1 MELNWN
7 IIGELNMNRLYVIIL
22 VTVVLGSCMSES
34 PIKNSFQTYMPKNIN
49 DGWEIATPEDVG
61 INSDS
66 LNSVFCDLHEDESIW
81 MVRSL
86 TVFRKN
92 KLIAETFTRDEN
104 DRTNPRGFWSCTK
117 QVMGVLVG
125 VAIDK
130 GVIESID
137 DPISLYL
144 PELTAKNP
152 DKANITIKNLLT
164 MTSGIAFNNY
174 GIGSDD
180 MAVLQE
186 IPKSFLEYSLEKPM
200 DNLPGEKFSYK
211 DSDPMI
217 LSGIIQ
223 NKVGKPTDVWANEVL
238 FSKIG
243 LTNYEWRRYK
253 DGITIGSYGII
264 TTPRE
269 ISKIA
274 QLVLNGGSW
283 KGVRVV
289 NKEWLSEMVS
299 PKAET
304 SDEKQFGY
312 QWWSYP
318 KCDTYFMSGNGRQI
332 VFVFPEKEL
341 IVSITSEPKLQG
353 SFQLSTPKGRE
364 IALRIYNACKT

>member
-1 MELNWN
+1 
-7 IIGELNMNRLYVIIL
+7 MNKYFVIML
-22 VTVVLGSCMSES
+22 LALLFVSCMSEN
-34 PIKNSFQTYMPKNIN
+34 PIKNNFQTYEPKNIN
-49 DGWEIATPEDVG
+49 DGWAISTPEDVG
-61 INSDS
+61 INRDS
-66 LNSVFCDLHEDESIW
+66 LNSVFRDFHEDESFW

-125 VAIDK
+125 IAIDK
-130 GVIESID
+130 GVIGSIND
-137 DPISLYL
+137 RISTYL

-152 DKANITIKNLLT
+152 DKANISIKDLLT

-186 IPKSFLEYSLEKPM
+186 IPNSFLEYAFEKPM
-200 DNLPGEKFSYK
+200 DYVPGDQFVYK

-223 NKVGKPTDVWANEVL
+223 NKTGKATDLWADDVL
-238 FSKIG
+238 FRKIG
-243 LTNYEWRRYK
+243 LANYEWRRYK
-253 DGITIGSYGII
+253 DGITIGSYGLI

-269 ISKIA
+269 ISKVA
-274 QLVLNGGSW
+274 QLVLNGGTWNGEQLIS
-283 KGVRVV
+283 
-289 NKEWLSEMVS
+289 KEWLSQMVS

-304 SDEKQFGY
+304 NDEKRFGY
-312 QWWSYP
+312 LWWSYP
-318 KCDTYFMSGNGRQI
+318 EYKTYFMSGNGRQI
-332 VFVFPEKEL
+332 IFVFPEKEL
-341 IVSITSEPKLQG
+341 IVAITSEPKLQG
-353 SFQLSTPKGRE
+353 KYQLTTPKGRE
-364 IALRIYNACKT
+364 IAMRIYNACKF